1 MARIKKYHAGI
12 LGVIKHNIREF
23 RNGTC
28 PINMEVDPERTK
40 ENYSII
46 RRGNTAKQIDRYR
59 RQVEN
64 ECFHYNRKNIVRA
77 NEVVCTLPTDCP
89 PDQEKAFFE
98 ESFRYICST
107 LPMGEKCVFLAEVH
121 CDEGRVLKDG
131 AAVVQGAK
139 HLHVMYVPAVP
150 DAKHEAYQFKLCSD
164 ALTKRPILKK
174 WHANYQKWMDD
185 AGVHAIVASGVTSGR
200 GISVKSLKE
209 ISKETGLSL
218 DQIKSLEKE
227 NQKLHSRIMEK
238 EQALTVSRQVISEKD
253 SIITHLKEFI
263 AGRDIQLQHASEK
276 LSTAEMELS
285 QAQDKIKTL
294 ESKQKAREQETAQEH
309 VWGSHAWGS
318 GPHWGSSRPNTY
330 EGEKLW

>member
-12 LGVIKHNIREF
+12 SGVIKHNIREF
-23 RNGTC
+23 KNGIC
-28 PINMEVDPERTK
+28 PTNMEVDPERTGQ
-40 ENYSII
+40 NYSVI
-46 RRGNTAKQIDRYR
+46 RRGNTAAQINRYR
-59 RQVEN
+59 KKIEN
-64 ECFHYNRKNIVRA
+64 ECFRYNRKNIVRA
-77 NEVVCTLPTDCP
+77 NEVVCTLPADCP
-89 PDQEKAFFE
+89 PDQERAFFE

-121 CDEGRVLKDG
+121 CDEGRILKDG
-131 AAVVQGAK
+131 VTVVQGAK

-150 DAKHEAYQFKLCSD
+150 DTKHEAYQFKLCSD

-185 AGVHAIVASGVTSGR
+185 AGVQATVASGVTSGR

-238 EQALTVSRQVISEKD
+238 EQALTASRQAISKKD
-253 SIITHLKEFI
+253 SVITQLKEFI
-263 AGRDIQLQHASEK
+263 TGRDIQLRNASEK
-276 LSTAEMELS
+276 LKTAEKALS
-285 QAQDKIKTL
+285 QAQDRVKALEARQKTM
-294 ESKQKAREQETAQEH
+294 ERETAQERTWGAH
-309 VWGSHAWGS
+309 PWGSDS
-318 GPHWGSSRPNTY
+318 HWGKTY